1 MPGTYPP
8 APPTLSGDILS
19 IHRMLQS
26 PAYVRRRLRTLG
38 ELRFVSDM
46 LLTQKLRSSGGAVLY
61 EQSEPLTNAREAR
74 SVSPGAE
81 YPRDVPGVGTAGLAA
96 VQKWG
101 QAVRLTFEKIK
112 RSRFPGDEVDR
123 ALRKTVN
130 TVISKVDQVTL
141 TAIASTVTA
150 TSSALAAWD
159 SADAKIWRDVA
170 LAAAEVKG
178 LNQGYVPDTILMS
191 DTKAALMMSDT
202 IIANL
207 RRRETTD
214 NPIYTSEME
223 EIGRYKVVTTTE
235 QNLPSDDVWLLD
247 SNQLGGMAD
256 EVELDPGYTVS
267 DQGVQVKT
275 ILLDSNDAWD
285 LQGRRLT
292 VPVVLEPGAAIRITD
307 TDGS

>member
-8 APPTLSGDILS
+8 APPTLSGDMLT
-19 IHRMLQS
+19 IHRMLQN
-26 PAYVRRRLRTLG
+26 PTYVRRRLRTLA

-46 LLTQKLRSSGGAVLY
+46 LLTQKMRSSGGAVLY
-61 EQSEPLTNAREAR
+61 EQSEPLRNARDAR
-74 SVSPGAE
+74 SVAPGSE
-81 YPRDVPGVGTAGLAA
+81 YPRDTPGIGTAGLAA

-101 QAVRLTFEKIK
+101 QAVRLTFEKVR

-123 ALRKTVN
+123 ALRKTIN
-130 TVISKVDQVTL
+130 TVISKVDSITL
-141 TAIASTVTA
+141 TAIASNVTA
-150 TSSALAAWD
+150 TSAAIGAWD
-159 SADAKIWRDVA
+159 TDGARIWRDIA

-178 LNQGYVPDTILMS
+178 LNQGYAPDTLLMS

-202 IIANL
+202 IVATL

-214 NPIYTSEME
+214 NPIYSGDME
-223 EIGRYKVVTTTE
+223 EIGGYTVVTTTE
-235 QNLPSDDVWLLD
+235 ANLPTDDVWLLD
-247 SNQLGGMAD
+247 SRQLGGMAD

-292 VPVVLEPGAAIRITD
+292 VPVVLEPGAAIRITE
-307 TDGS
+307 TEGS